1 MEFKL
6 NEEQLLKLAELI
18 AEKVLDKQK
27 EYDEQFKLELE
38 ELASSNKNLEIN
50 FSTEKDFLLQEKQK
64 LQELLLSY
72 EADEKYLK
80 AKEVKDKLDIIERE
94 LKKYD

>member
-1 MEFKL
+1 MEFRL
-6 NEEQLLKLAELI
+6 NEEQLLQLAELI

-50 FSTEKDFLLQEKQK
+50 FSTEKDFLLQEKEK

-94 LKKYD
+94 LKKYE

>member
-1 MEFKL
+1 MEFRL

-38 ELASSNKNLEIN
+38 ELASNNKNLEIN
-50 FSTEKDFLLQEKQK
+50 FSTEKDFLLQEKEK

-72 EADEKYLK
+72 EADERYLK

-94 LKKYD
+94 LKKYE

>member
-1 MEFKL
+1 MEFRL
-6 NEEQLLKLAELI
+6 NKEQLLQLAELI

-38 ELASSNKNLEIN
+38 ELASNNKNLEIN
-50 FSTEKDFLLQEKQK
+50 FSTEKDFLLQEKEK

>member
-1 MEFKL
+1 MEFRL
-6 NEEQLLKLAELI
+6 NEEQLLQLAELI
-18 AEKVLDKQK
+18 AEKVLDKQR

-50 FSTEKDFLLQEKQK
+50 FSTEKDFLLQEKEK

-94 LKKYD
+94 LKKYE

>member
-1 MEFKL
+1 MEFRL

-50 FSTEKDFLLQEKQK
+50 FSTEKDFLLQEKEK

-94 LKKYD
+94 LKKYE

>member
-1 MEFKL
+1 MEFRL

-38 ELASSNKNLEIN
+38 ELASNNKNLEIN
-50 FSTEKDFLLQEKQK
+50 FSTEKDFLLQEKEK

-94 LKKYD
+94 LKKYE

>member
-1 MEFKL
+1 MEFRL
-6 NEEQLLKLAELI
+6 NKEQLLQLAELI

-38 ELASSNKNLEIN
+38 ELASNNKNLEIN
-50 FSTEKDFLLQEKQK
+50 FSTEKDFLLQEKEK

-94 LKKYD
+94 LKKYE

>member
-1 MEFKL
+1 MEFRL
-6 NEEQLLKLAELI
+6 NKEQLLQLAELI
-18 AEKVLDKQK
+18 AEKVLDKQR

-50 FSTEKDFLLQEKQK
+50 FSTEKDFLLQEKEK

-94 LKKYD
+94 LKKYE

>member
-1 MEFKL
+1 MEFRL

-18 AEKVLDKQK
+18 AEKVLDKQR

-50 FSTEKDFLLQEKQK
+50 FSTEKDFLLQEKEK

-94 LKKYD
+94 LKKYE

>member
-1 MEFKL
+1 MEFRL
-6 NEEQLLKLAELI
+6 NEEQLLQLAELI
-18 AEKVLDKQK
+18 AEKVLDKQR

-38 ELASSNKNLEIN
+38 ELASNNKNLEIN
-50 FSTEKDFLLQEKQK
+50 FSTEKDFLLQEKEK

-94 LKKYD
+94 LKKYE

>member
-1 MEFKL
+1 MEFRL
-6 NEEQLLKLAELI
+6 NEKQLLKLAELI

-50 FSTEKDFLLQEKQK
+50 FSTEKDFLLQEKEK

-94 LKKYD
+94 LKKYE

>member
-1 MEFKL
+1 MEFRL
-6 NEEQLLKLAELI
+6 NKEQLLQLAELI

-50 FSTEKDFLLQEKQK
+50 FSTEKDFLLQEKEK

-94 LKKYD
+94 LKKYE